1 MPSVDRAREPAAR
14 CSGVLLRGF
23 APRRARPGT
32 QPALPAACQEGDRQT
47 GGSSKTTREEMIRG
61 LENMTHEER
70 LEELRLFSLAQ
81 RRLRRADDNGLT
93 V

>member
-1 MPSVDRAREPAAR
+1 
-14 CSGVLLRGF
+14 
-23 APRRARPGT
+23 
-32 QPALPAACQEGDRQT
+32 
-47 GGSSKTTREEMIRG
+47 MIRG